1 MKIKVKGE
9 MTIAE
14 IRQALFEMLC
24 KVEGF
29 GVRHSLDATL
39 YIRPTN
45 GFGDDVSPRHPT
57 GEAVTNLY
65 STELSERQMK
75 RAAEPD
81 VEGRRKLPFFLD
93 PIDGKLRIERS
104 TLIRI
109 YRDRQI
115 SAEAA
120 CQVTLEL

>member
-9 MTIAE
+9 LTIPE

-45 GFGDDVSPRHPT
+45 GFGDDVSPRYQT
-57 GEAVTNLY
+57 GEEVTHLY
-65 STELSERQMK
+65 STGPY
-75 RAAEPD
+75 RAAADEYGPPMH
-81 VEGRRKLPFFLD
+81 RRW
-93 PIDGKLRIERS
+93 
-104 TLIRI
+104 
-109 YRDRQI
+109 DRRR
-115 SAEAA
+115 
-120 CQVTLEL
+120 

>member
-65 STELSERQMK
+65 STGPY
-75 RAAEPD
+75 RAAADEYGPPRHRQRD
-81 VEGRRKLPFFLD
+81 WRR
-93 PIDGKLRIERS
+93 
-104 TLIRI
+104 
-109 YRDRQI
+109 
-115 SAEAA
+115 
-120 CQVTLEL
+120 